1 MRLLLE
7 RGARGLALLAAAL
20 LAPAAGAGERLEI
33 AGYAG
38 YTFPFYSQS
47 FRYDPGQVTVPIP
60 GVSVEQSGEFEAN
73 ASGGPAFAGGIT
85 LYATSGLGFEF
96 RYDRADITVDT
107 RGASYA
113 VRVGLPSP
121 LDPVVANLSLT
132 EGEVD
137 LKAVAPLSFNLKL
150 RTGGS
155 VRFTTSFGA
164 SKLGDL
170 EMTLTQSVG
179 LGVIGFDL
187 PGNSV
192 QIGTIS
198 LQAKAGPARHPR
210 QTRRGTARGRA
221 DHSARPRADRR
232 RGPRVERN
240 GRGRPGEDPAG
251 PRRGRPR
258 PGCHRPD
265 RHVRRHP
272 VEPRPRL
279 PQKGRIEIVT
289 GVNLPMVMKV
299 PSALASARG
308 KDARSRDGPDRSSRR
323 GAARSSRPGAMETE
337 KRTA

>member
-20 LAPAAGAGERLEI
+20 LAPAAAGAGERLEI

-113 VRVGLPSP
+113 VRVGLPAP

-170 EMTLTQSVG
+170 EMTLTQSIG

-192 QIGTIS
+192 QIGTLS
-198 LQAKAGPARHPR
+198 LRATAAGDAGSSWGGNLGLGLQIPIGEHGAF
-210 QTRRGTARGRA
+210 
-221 DHSARPRADRR
+221 
-232 RGPRVERN
+232 VIE
-240 GRGRPGEDPAG
+240 GRGFYFPKRTVEWEPVLDRPLTPIEQTLL
-251 PRRGRPR
+251 
-258 PGCHRPD
+258 D
-265 RHVRRHP
+265 RVLERLDP
-272 VEPRPRL
+272 VEFEPWWV
-279 PQKGRIEIVT
+279 Q
-289 GVNLPMVMKV
+289 
-299 PSALASARG
+299 ASFGFAIRF
-308 KDARSRDGPDRSSRR
+308 
-323 GAARSSRPGAMETE
+323 
-337 KRTA
+337 